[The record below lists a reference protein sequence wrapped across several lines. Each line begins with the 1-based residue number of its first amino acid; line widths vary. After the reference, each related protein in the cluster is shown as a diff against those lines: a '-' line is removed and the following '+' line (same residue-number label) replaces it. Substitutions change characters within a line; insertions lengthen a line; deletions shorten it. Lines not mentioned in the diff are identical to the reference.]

1 MNFDNA
7 FEPGAREKK
16 EESLPQ
22 EAGVAIHKDRA
33 PPAALAKKPKVI
45 CALLSISKYPHW
57 KEKKETT
64 VYRHHPI
71 LHTPTWCKNAYY
83 KL

>member
-1 MNFDNA
+1 MNFGNA
-7 FEPGAREKK
+7 FEPGAHEKK

-45 CALLSISKYPHW
+45 CALLNISKYPH
-57 KEKKETT
+57 
-64 VYRHHPI
+64 
-71 LHTPTWCKNAYY
+71 
-83 KL
+83 